1 VSGSL
6 GSPGLASPDGDDRD
20 DVESDRDD
28 GDEEA
33 RRLTYWS
40 MPGSGLTRA
49 MTWGVGPRVVRRVP
63 DDWDDI
69 PYTRI
74 KLVPFT
80 EVIGAEVRDV
90 DLSVPLDDTVR
101 DEIRRALLE
110 WKVLFFRDQHLTS
123 AEQLAFAKQFGDLE
137 HHPFLQQGDSAE
149 VVRFEKGD
157 DPSKP
162 GSVGTENGWHSD
174 VTWRGEPAMGSILRA
189 IEVPA
194 RGGDTL
200 WADMGCAYDNLPE
213 DLRSRV
219 EAMRALHS
227 FVHVF
232 GYGMSDEQR
241 AEMLEKYPPVEHPVV
256 RTHPETGRKT
266 LFVNAFFTERI
277 VGLDNDE
284 SEWLIDRLCQ
294 QAMHPEWQVR
304 LRWEAGTV
312 AFWDNRSTQHY
323 ASSDYYPRRR
333 VMERVA
339 IKGDRPF

>member
-1 VSGSL
+1 MRG
-6 GSPGLASPDGDDRD
+6 
-20 DVESDRDD
+20 
-28 GDEEA
+28 
-33 RRLTYWS
+33 T
-40 MPGSGLTRA
+40 GLTRA
-49 MTWGVGPRVVRRVP
+49 MSWGVGPRVMRRMP
-63 DDWDDI
+63 PEWGER
-69 PYTRI
+69 PFTQL
-74 KLVPFT
+74 KLEPCT
-80 EVIGAEVRDV
+80 EVIGAEVLGI
-90 DLSVPLDDTVR
+90 DLSGPLDDTTR

-123 AEQLAFAKQFGDLE
+123 AQQVAFARRFGDLE
-137 HHPFLQQGDSAE
+137 HHPFLRTGDSAE
-149 VVRFEKGD
+149 VVRFEKGED
-157 DPSKP
+157 LDKP

-174 VTWRGEPAMGSILRA
+174 VTWRTEPAMGSILRA
-189 IEVPA
+189 VEVPE

-213 DLRSRV
+213 DLRARIDD
-219 EAMRALHS
+219 MRAVHS

-232 GYGMSDEQR
+232 GYAMSPER
-241 AEMLEKYPPVEHPVV
+241 KAEMLRQYPPVEHPVV

-277 VGLDNDE
+277 VGLDDDE
-284 SEWLIDRLCQ
+284 SEVLVDRLCQ

-304 LRWEAGTV
+304 LRWEPGTV

>member
-1 VSGSL
+1 MRG
-6 GSPGLASPDGDDRD
+6 
-20 DVESDRDD
+20 
-28 GDEEA
+28 
-33 RRLTYWS
+33 T
-40 MPGSGLTRA
+40 GLTRA
-49 MTWGVGPRVVRRVP
+49 MSWGVGPRVMRCMP
-63 DDWDDI
+63 PEWDE
-69 PYTRI
+69 R
-74 KLVPFT
+74 PFT
-80 EVIGAEVRDV
+80 RLELEPCTEVVGAEVRGI
-90 DLSVPLDDTVR
+90 DLSVPLDDTSR

-123 AEQLAFAKQFGDLE
+123 AQQVAFARRFGDLE
-137 HHPFLQQGDSAE
+137 HHPFLRTGDSAE
-149 VVRFEKGD
+149 VVRFEKGED
-157 DPSKP
+157 LDKP

-174 VTWRGEPAMGSILRA
+174 VTWRTEPAMGSILRA
-189 IEVPA
+189 VEVPD

-213 DLRSRV
+213 DLRERIDD
-219 EAMRALHS
+219 MRAVHS

-232 GYGMSDEQR
+232 GYAMSPER
-241 AEMLEKYPPVEHPVV
+241 KAEMLGQYPPVEHPVV

-277 VGLDNDE
+277 VGLDDDE
-284 SEWLIDRLCQ
+284 SEALLDRLCQ

-304 LRWEAGTV
+304 LRWEPGTV